1 MVIEFE
7 NEEIENLEKHKY
19 TGKNKKNR
27 SNDKLIRNLDKVIKF
42 LSAAEDIVAVGR
54 ITSLHYEPLT
64 GIPNSSVRVG
74 FDTKYRLIFNEK
86 EDKLTLLLLELNE
99 HYGDH

>member
-7 NEEIENLEKHKY
+7 NVEIENLVKHKY
-19 TGKNKKNR
+19 TGKYKKYR

-42 LSAAEDIVAVGR
+42 LSAAEDIVAVGK

-64 GIPNSSVRVG
+64 GSPNSSVRVG
-74 FDTKYRLIFNEK
+74 FDTKYRLILNEK
-86 EDKLTLLLLELNE
+86 EEKLTLLLFELNE

>member
-7 NEEIENLEKHKY
+7 NEEIENLVKHKY
-19 TGKNKKNR
+19 TGKYKKYR
-27 SNDKLIRNLDKVIKF
+27 SNAKLIRNLDKVIKF
-42 LSAAEDIVAVGR
+42 LSAAEDIVAVGS

-64 GIPNSSVRVG
+64 GSPNSSVRVG